1 MKRLLVLLTCFLSG
15 CASAPK
21 ADPSKVEAHCATE
34 CSQSLATCSAGFKLF
49 PVVQQSQCN
58 DNYDVCIKGCP
69 AR

>member
-1 MKRLLVLLTCFLSG
+1 MERCLVLALFVLAG

-21 ADPSKVEAHCATE
+21 SDPSKVESACAQT
-34 CSQSLATCSAGFKLF
+34 CASALATCSAGFKLF
-49 PVVQQSQCN
+49 PVVQQSSCN